1 MILERLNYPC
11 DKLKGIGS
19 KSLKILNKIG
29 INSVA
34 NLLEYFP
41 RTFSDRTKTLS
52 LADAINYP
60 QATVKVVITD
70 YRLVGKRYN
79 PFLKILIYD
88 GQSYGALICFN
99 RNYLKNVLTIGTY
112 FYITGKFT
120 LSYNEI
126 HSTNFEYEEA
136 TDEYRGKILPIY
148 RLTDGLTQNIL
159 RVSIG
164 DALKKYRLDIEDE
177 LPPYIIEKRGLLRKR
192 EALANIH
199 FPVDFQT
206 YNNAKMTFIFEE
218 FFYQKLFLLKRKEKL
233 AKVNKNRK
241 KIDFTLKQDVL
252 SKLDF
257 KLMDYQEKALSEI
270 ENDIFCGTVFSRL
283 LQGDVGSGKTIVAL
297 LAMLSVI
304 ESGEQTALL
313 VPTEV
318 LANQHYKT
326 IKKLTSHLSLDIAIL
341 TASLSKK
348 ERTNI
353 LNGLKSG
360 EIKMVIGTHALI
372 SDDVIY
378 KNLGFVVI
386 DEQQRF
392 GVEQRYQLL
401 KKGDAVD
408 VLLMTATPIPRSLA
422 MSLYGDLSLTTMEGT
437 IKGRIP
443 VKSWLIDDN
452 EKRIANMH
460 NWIKNEV
467 GIDGRAIFV
476 YPLIEESD
484 KSDYKDLNT
493 NYEKLKSI
501 YGEDKVAFIHS
512 KVSAKEKDQ
521 IIQNFRDGIYN
532 ILVAT
537 TVVEVGLDVPDAT
550 VMVVENAE
558 NYGLSA
564 LHQLRG
570 RVGRNNK
577 QGYMIMVTKLEQLTE
592 DGKKRLEIMTKEN
605 NGFKIAEEDL
615 LIRGPGDFIGSRQ
628 SGLPNFKFGDI
639 REDFDILKMA
649 FNDAQLLYNDDSE
662 LQKIEHLNIKA
673 SFLSRLDNYQ
683 SNYKDATI

>member
-1 MILERLNYPC
+1 
-11 DKLKGIGS
+11 
-19 KSLKILNKIG
+19 
-29 INSVA
+29 
-34 NLLEYFP
+34 
-41 RTFSDRTKTLS
+41 
-52 LADAINYP
+52 
-60 QATVKVVITD
+60 
-70 YRLVGKRYN
+70 
-79 PFLKILIYD
+79 
-88 GQSYGALICFN
+88 
-99 RNYLKNVLTIGTY
+99 
-112 FYITGKFT
+112 
-120 LSYNEI
+120 
-126 HSTNFEYEEA
+126 
-136 TDEYRGKILPIY
+136 
-148 RLTDGLTQNIL
+148 
-159 RVSIG
+159 
-164 DALKKYRLDIEDE
+164 
-177 LPPYIIEKRGLLRKR
+177 
-192 EALANIH
+192 
-199 FPVDFQT
+199 
-206 YNNAKMTFIFEE
+206 
-218 FFYQKLFLLKRKEKL
+218 
-233 AKVNKNRK
+233 
-241 KIDFTLKQDVL
+241 
-252 SKLDF
+252 
-257 KLMDYQEKALSEI
+257 MDYQEKALSEI

-615 LIRGPGDFIGSRQ
+615 LIRGPGFY
-628 SGLPNFKFGDI
+628 
-639 REDFDILKMA
+639 RE
-649 FNDAQLLYNDDSE
+649 
-662 LQKIEHLNIKA
+662 
-673 SFLSRLDNYQ
+673 
-683 SNYKDATI
+683 